1 MRRFA
6 AILATL
12 TLGALQLTCGGGLI
26 EAEVHDVCVEDPDLC
41 PPCTAD
47 SECVFQGN
55 SCTDYVACAHP
66 DADLAFVQIGCSE
79 ALERRWPEN
88 EACACVDQVCQ
99 SGLDESL

>member
-12 TLGALQLTCGGGLI
+12 TLCGLHLTCGGFV
-26 EAEVHDVCVEDPDLC
+26 EAEVRDVCVEDPDLC
-41 PPCTAD
+41 PPCAAD

-55 SCTDYVACAHP
+55 ACTDYVACAHP
-66 DADLAFVQIGCSE
+66 DAGLAFVEIGCSE
-79 ALERRWPEN
+79 ALERRWPED

-99 SGLDESL
+99 SGLDDRL